1 ILSLTDSIRMAHTLQ
16 EPYSGTNP
24 VPRIATKLTSLINPE
39 KATEAKAQ
47 QIQDQRGPSEENLTK
62 KRTKHLRKG
71 HVVHVVDPTTGE
83 EVDIKNADASDE
95 PDTRSTGENVLDMD
109 FPPPNWDEHRSRV
122 KLAIDRSIP
131 LITLSYLVCFTIAHF
146 IHHPYFSFALA
157 TIPSSFLAYTL
168 LFRLRNLARNKFD
181 GRVWLKAGSDVDG
194 GGKVS
199 EEERIKGSV
208 EWANAVLRGV

>member
-1 ILSLTDSIRMAHTLQ
+1 MLCMSWTLLLAKRWTSRMQTPRTSQTL
-16 EPYSGTNP
+16 GL
-24 VPRIATKLTSLINPE
+24 RAKTSLIWIFLL
-39 KATEAKAQ
+39 Q
-47 QIQDQRGPSEENLTK
+47 VHLLWLIQPNGTNL
-62 KRTKHLRKG
+62 LAI
-71 HVVHVVDPTTGE
+71 D
-83 EVDIKNADASDE
+83 
-95 PDTRSTGENVLDMD
+95 
-109 FPPPNWDEHRSRV
+109 WDEHRSRV

-199 EEERIKGSV
+199 EEERIKESV